1 MVPLASEFEDL
12 IDVLGGGAKPSG
24 VLILVLNVN
33 FYFKNLLVLVL
44 LFWVRNLYTLAQR
57 MVQSD
62 LLDELL
68 EHSFR
73 DVVVSHSVPCHLQLV
88 EIRFRSDDVRSQWLV
103 VNQMHLQSVVQLHF
117 LQKRLLVFGSVQ
129 VGVLLPDQSKTSCLL
144 RDVLQM
150 SSLVLRLVSI
160 KNWVPVV
167 FENIRI
173 SLFPCK

>member
-1 MVPLASEFEDL
+1 MLWHTFSFGAQSVSRWHENEVFLLFLAVSSRYALPLFFILQELNDLRDIGVVPLASEFEDL
-12 IDVLGGGAKPSG
+12 IDVLSGGAKPSG
-24 VLILVLNVN
+24 VLVLVLNVN

-88 EIRFRSDDVRSQWLV
+88 EIRFRSDDVRSQ
-103 VNQMHLQSVVQLHF
+103 
-117 LQKRLLVFGSVQ
+117 
-129 VGVLLPDQSKTSCLL
+129 
-144 RDVLQM
+144 
-150 SSLVLRLVSI
+150 
-160 KNWVPVV
+160 
-167 FENIRI
+167 
-173 SLFPCK
+173 